1 MLFRLMQ
8 LVEQGAVRAVTSD
21 LTFGELLVKPFAQ
34 DQDLAK
40 TYFEILSTS
49 SVLELCQV
57 SREIIIDAARLRS
70 LKKGLKLPDAIHIA
84 TAEHSGCD
92 AIVTNDQDMV
102 PRDPMIRVGVS
113 DTEISAFIERHV

>member
-34 DQDLAK
+34 DQGLAN

-84 TAEHSGCD
+84 TAEHSSCD
-92 AIVTNDQDMV
+92 AIITNDQDMV

-113 DTEISAFIERHV
+113 DAEISAFIERHV

>member
-34 DQDLAK
+34 DQGLANA
-40 TYFEILSTS
+40 YFEILSAS

-70 LKKGLKLPDAIHIA
+70 IRKGLKLPDAIHIA
-84 TAEHSGCD
+84 TAEYAGCD
-92 AIVTNDQDMV
+92 AIVTNDQDMI

-113 DTEISAFIERHV
+113 DAEISAFIERHF